1 MLQRG
6 KLAAVTVSELFE
18 DNQQGVN
25 LTPKKKKKNKH

>member
-6 KLAAVTVSELFE
+6 KLAAVTFSELFE

-25 LTPKKKKKNKH
+25 LTPVQIEKNKH

>member
-18 DNQQGVN
+18 DNQQASKFN
-25 LTPKKKKKNKH
+25 PRSD